1 MLIGRRK
8 AGRWW
13 GGEGVQGGVEGVT
26 GGGGDGK
33 EGIK

>member
-13 GGEGVQGGVEGVT
+13 GERGVEGVT